1 MVRNGAILREAIDA
15 VDQMDFH
22 EQSTFHSLSR
32 LYEGLLA
39 KMGREGGMSG
49 EFYTPRPI
57 IEFMVQM
64 VAPKIGETVY
74 DPAAGSGGS

>member
-39 KMGREGGMSG
+39 KDGPRGRHVGRVL
-49 EFYTPRPI
+49 Y
-57 IEFMVQM
+57 
-64 VAPKIGETVY
+64 
-74 DPAAGSGGS
+74 PASHY